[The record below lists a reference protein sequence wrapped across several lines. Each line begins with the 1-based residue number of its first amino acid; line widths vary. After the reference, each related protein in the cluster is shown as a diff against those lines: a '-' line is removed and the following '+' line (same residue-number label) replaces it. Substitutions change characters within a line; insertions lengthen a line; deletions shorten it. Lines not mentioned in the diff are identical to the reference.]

1 MIEVPEELSSYFKEA
16 DFSDYPK
23 VSIPQSFV
31 DERGEIINI
40 ADGTLG
46 DVAIINSNSQSVR
59 ANHIHETDWHLSYCL
74 NGSLNYSFL
83 DQDGQVKTTQINAG
97 ELFFTPNQI
106 AHRMDFLENTVL
118 VVISRNSRKRDH
130 YEEDTK
136 KFNLPIE

>member
-59 ANHIHETDWHLSYCL
+59 ANHIHETDWHRSYCL

>member
-1 MIEVPEELSSYFKEA
+1 MVEVPEELSSYFKEA
-16 DFSDYPK
+16 DFSNYPK

-46 DVAIINSNSQSVR
+46 DVAIINSMYRSVR

-74 NGSLNYSFL
+74 IGSLNYSFL
-83 DQDGQVKTTQINAG
+83 GQDGHVKTTQINAG

-118 VVISRNSRKRDH
+118 VVISRNSRKKDH